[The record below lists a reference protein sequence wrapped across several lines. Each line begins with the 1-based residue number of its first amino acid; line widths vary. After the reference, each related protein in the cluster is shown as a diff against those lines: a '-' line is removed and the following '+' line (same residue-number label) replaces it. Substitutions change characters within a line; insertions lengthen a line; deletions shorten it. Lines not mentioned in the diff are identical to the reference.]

1 MARINLL
8 PWREAQRKKSQITF
22 LLSLAGSLLSTV
34 LIVTLVNIYISNL
47 KDYQTRRNQLIQ
59 QQILV
64 FDQKIQEIKD
74 IEQKKAKLLTKIN
87 VIQGLQASRPEVV
100 HLFTELAKVTPEGV
114 YLTKFNQAAE
124 KLSFDGKAESNARV
138 SAFMQ
143 AIDSSLWLNSA
154 GFGVIKGQGKT
165 AGAMNDFSMIAKLG
179 KKPESVSQP
188 GAAQ

>member
-143 AIDSSLWLNSA
+143 AIDGSLWLNSA
-154 GFGVIKGQGKT
+154 GLGVIKGQGKT